1 MKEQLERLAEEILK
15 RHRPSLTNP
24 EIQKDVISAMCEM
37 YEKGVQSIGGLQEE
51 WRWIL
56 DNCDYDSG
64 GGHWYFNGTPY
75 FTDEIIE
82 VAKIQKEAR
91 EDNVTSDPYKP
102 YKDVF
107 GIDVAKSIE
116 Q

>member
-1 MKEQLERLAEEILK
+1 MKQQLERLAEEILLK
-15 RHRPSLTNP
+15 KFADAFGDDDWNIEDFFP
-24 EIQKDVISAMCEM
+24 EIEKRAIIAAMCEM

-82 VAKIQKEAR
+82 ECKANSSGEGVNI
-91 EDNVTSDPYKP
+91 SC
-102 YKDVF
+102 F
-107 GIDVAKSIE
+107 SL
-116 Q
+116 